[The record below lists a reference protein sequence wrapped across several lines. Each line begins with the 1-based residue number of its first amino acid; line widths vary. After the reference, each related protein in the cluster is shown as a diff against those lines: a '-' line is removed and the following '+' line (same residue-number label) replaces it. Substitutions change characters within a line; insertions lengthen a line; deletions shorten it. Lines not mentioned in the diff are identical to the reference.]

1 VIIVSRG
8 GMAGIMLQVGAH
20 VTLVVILTVRS
31 EALEQFR
38 AFEAQAA
45 AVMTT
50 HGGRIERTVVVAEAG
65 SPAVIKEVHIVTFPS
80 AEAFRAY
87 RADERLSELAHL
99 RDASVI
105 HTDVLAGE
113 DGPHYGPS

>member
-1 VIIVSRG
+1 
-8 GMAGIMLQVGAH
+8 MLQAGAH
-20 VTLVVILTVRS
+20 VTLVVILTVRR

-45 AVMTT
+45 AVMIT
-50 HGGRIERTVVVAEAG
+50 HGGRIDRTVVVSEAG
-65 SPAVIKEVHIVTFPS
+65 SPDVIKEVHVVTFPS

-87 RADERLSELAHL
+87 RADERLRELAHL
-99 RDASVI
+99 RDASVV
-105 HTDVLAGE
+105 HTDVLTGE